1 MKGSL
6 TIKEEKRM
14 TAKKKYKITIPK
26 ERCKGCELCVI
37 FCPKEVLEMSEERET
52 NEKGYRFARVV
63 KQENCTGCTNCC
75 IVCPDVC
82 IEIKEYD

>member
-26 ERCKGCELCVI
+26 ERCKGCGLCVYV
-37 FCPKEVLEMSEERET
+37 CKKDVLKMSEEEET
-52 NEKGYRFARVV
+52 NEKSYRFAKVV
-63 KQENCTGCTNCC
+63 NQESCTGCINCC
-75 IVCPDVC
+75 TVCPDVC
-82 IEIKEYD
+82 IEIKAYN